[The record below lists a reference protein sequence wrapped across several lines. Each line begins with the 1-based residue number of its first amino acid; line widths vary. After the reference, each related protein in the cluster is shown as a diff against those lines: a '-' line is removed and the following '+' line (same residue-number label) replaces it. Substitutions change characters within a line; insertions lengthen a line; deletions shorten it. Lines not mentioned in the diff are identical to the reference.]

1 MLSSSG
7 RPGRARVAS
16 YLLDCDDSGRIN
28 IAENLYKILANQ
40 KIKQTPLP
48 FSTYGDIKLTIFCW
62 QDPLI
67 PRNKELAID
76 HTRAAMLVAG
86 DNERLML
93 ELFFT
98 DEERLEAV
106 KWINVTLSDIL
117 HSDLERLNNIA
128 ETLRT
133 KRLKKAGKI
142 GRNVLCPCGSGK
154 KYKKCCLR
162 LQ

>member
-1 MLSSSG
+1 MSDTG
-7 RPGRARVAS
+7 KP
-16 YLLDCDDSGRIN
+16 
-28 IAENLYKILANQ
+28 

-62 QDPLI
+62 QDLLL

-76 HTRAAMLVAG
+76 HARAAMLVTG

-98 DEERLEAV
+98 DEQRIEDV
-106 KWINVTLSDIL
+106 KWTNVTLSGISF
-117 HSDLERLNNIA
+117 SDMERLNNIA
-128 ETLRT
+128 ETLKI

-142 GRNVLCPCGSGK
+142 GRNASCPCGSGK